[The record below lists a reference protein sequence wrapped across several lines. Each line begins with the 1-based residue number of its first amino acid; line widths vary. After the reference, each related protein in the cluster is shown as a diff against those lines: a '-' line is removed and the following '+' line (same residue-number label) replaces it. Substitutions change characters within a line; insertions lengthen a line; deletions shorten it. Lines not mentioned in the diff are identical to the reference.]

1 MKSFA
6 REPLTHGTFITK
18 QNTCTVKG
26 TRYNVVNGQ
35 ERSNLFGQTTW
46 DLSREIQAR
55 KETTRCYVKIATAMK
70 QRYTYI

>member
-6 REPLTHGTFITK
+6 GKPLTRGVFIAE
-18 QNTCTVKG
+18 QNTCTMKR

-35 ERSNLFGQTTW
+35 ERSNAFEQTTW

-70 QRYTYI
+70 QRYTYT